1 MKNMKNE
8 KITKEILIKIVDFI
22 VKEYHEFP
30 TKEPGLWLGEKVN
43 IFLNI
48 LSFERDR
55 KVYTF
60 SEAGKKWLDFIYENE
75 DEVIKKIKNKCI
87 CNKDISEVT
96 KMADEL
102 CEYIYIYKKEI
113 LEIISLISKNENIP
127 IACTDYEDGEYLNSS
142 FTLNVELDLLNL
154 ALLTKIST
162 NENEIVVDRY
172 EFKNEEEIVNFF
184 DYISF
189 DDLVYVENKYIEAY
203 EKEIG

>member
-1 MKNMKNE
+1 M
-8 KITKEILIKIVDFI
+8 
-22 VKEYHEFP
+22 
-30 TKEPGLWLGEKVN
+30 
-43 IFLNI
+43 
-48 LSFERDR
+48 SFKRNQ
-55 KVYTF
+55 KVYAF
-60 SEAGKKWLDFIYENE
+60 SEAGKKWLDLIYENE

-127 IACTDYEDGEYLNSS
+127 IAYTDYEDGEYLNSS
-142 FTLNVELDLLNL
+142 FTLSVELDLLNL

-162 NENEIVVDRY
+162 NENEIIVDRY
-172 EFKNEEEIVNFF
+172 EFKNEKEIVDFF

-189 DDLVYVENKYIEAY
+189 DDLVYVEDAYIEAY
-203 EKEIG
+203 EKGIG